1 MKQQNHYPPHYRTF
15 ILRCWQ
21 EDNPDMGLIQ
31 WRFSLQEVGS
41 PRRAGFAEAGVL
53 SNHLLT
59 LFGEKTG
66 EELPG

>member
-1 MKQQNHYPPHYRTF
+1 
-15 ILRCWQ
+15 
-21 EDNPDMGLIQ
+21 
-31 WRFSLQEVGS
+31 VGS